1 MMCGYK
7 KLIVFFQYCPKWV
20 NYFLRQFYFE
30 WFNVCLLPAAKDK
43 HLKDLSPLIPLSLK
57 RRGAGGEVF
66 PWKILVSFMFLLFSL
81 CLSFAQNKVD
91 SLGRKQGYWKVYYPN
106 SKHLE
111 YEGFFKDDKP
121 QGLFKYYYDHDTI
134 KAKLN
139 FVKDGKVAYATLYH
153 WNGKIMAKGKYIE
166 QKKDSVWEFYNQ
178 LGELISREN
187 YLQGQRHGLSITYY
201 DSSKIYQKMQY
212 ILNKKHG
219 YFIEYFTDG
228 KIKGMG
234 YYKED
239 LPEGYFVY
247 YAPNGVRVA
256 LMTYQNG
263 LRNGPTVMKD
273 KDGKITEKTLYKNGY
288 PVKNEKESEMFF
300 QQHPEM
306 LHNEFGLEKD
316 IIKLFE
322 NRNEKSFFMDNITTE
337 NKNELLK
344 NLQQKKSNNPKQKIK
359 K

>member
-1 MMCGYK
+1 MRYLDNHIIFSPFKKWGYK
-7 KLIVFFQYCPKWV
+7 SISPFVKGGWGDLEKINFTLILSYII
-20 NYFLRQFYFE
+20 
-30 WFNVCLLPAAKDK
+30 LLT
-43 HLKDLSPLIPLSLK
+43 
-57 RRGAGGEVF
+57 
-66 PWKILVSFMFLLFSL
+66 FSIN
-81 CLSFAQNKVD
+81 AQNKLD
-91 SLGRKQGYWKVYYPN
+91 SLNRKQGYWKVYYPN

-111 YEGFFKDDKP
+111 YEGFFKDNYP
-121 QGLFKYYYDHDTI
+121 QGLFKYYYEHDTI
-134 KAKLN
+134 KAKIN
-139 FVKDGKVAYATLYH
+139 FKQNGKYAYATLYH
-153 WNGKIMAKGKYIE
+153 WNGKIMAKGKYLE
-166 QKKDSVWEFYNQ
+166 QKKDSVWEFYNEAGQ
-178 LGELISREN
+178 LINREH